1 MRTCRWLASSAAAV
15 ALLVPVFAQSPTI
28 FKTDV
33 SLVRAVATVK
43 NPAGQLVGTLQKADF
58 EIFDNGAKQE
68 ISVFEHHTGQSLSV
82 ALLIDTSGST
92 AKDLKYE
99 ADASSRFARA
109 LLEEGNIEDAISL
122 YSFNWQ
128 VRQETRYSRDL
139 KLLEARLKLLRGE
152 AGTALYDAL
161 VFGARDLEP
170 REGRKAIVVVTDGGN
185 TVSKYTIDD
194 ALQAAQLADAV
205 IYSVVVVPIT
215 NEVGRNIGGEHAL
228 QILAERTGGKIFF
241 PAAGPDLD
249 KVFRE
254 IITELRTQYLIG
266 FYPKDVPLTKNPFH
280 TLEVKVKQPGMHV
293 SARNGYY
300 GAALGVRPA
309 SSGAD
314 RVTLTPE
321 RQKPQPPPPTRPK
334 K

>member
-1 MRTCRWLASSAAAV
+1 MTTCRWLFSSGTAL
-15 ALLVPVFAQSPTI
+15 ALLLPAFAQSPTV
-28 FKTDV
+28 FKSNV

-43 NPAGQLVGTLQKADF
+43 NQAGQLVGTLEKGDF
-58 EIFDNGAKQE
+58 EVWDNGARQE
-68 ISVFEHHTGQSLSV
+68 ISVFEHHTGQTLSV
-82 ALLIDTSGST
+82 ALQIDCSGST

-109 LLEEGNIEDAISL
+109 LLEEGNLEDALSL

-128 VRQETRYSRDL
+128 VRQETRFSRDL

-194 ALQAAQLADAV
+194 ALRAAQLADTV
-205 IYSVVVVPIT
+205 IYSVVVVPIS

-241 PAAGPDLD
+241 PAAGPELD
-249 KVFRE
+249 RVFRE

-266 FYPKDVPLTKNPFH
+266 FYPKDVPLTKDPFH
-280 TLEVKVKQPGMHV
+280 RLEFKVKQPGMRV
-293 SARNGYY
+293 SARIGYY
-300 GAALGVRPA
+300 GDALGAPA
-309 SSGAD
+309 SGED
-314 RVTLTPE
+314 RVNLTPE
-321 RQKPQPPPPTRPK
+321 RQKPQPPPPVRPK